1 MSDNVV
7 VARVAS
13 GHIVISC
20 NDLARVSDLTCPLPT
35 EGEDAK
41 MNRAVDLFTLPYP
54 GTTSADHVFQP
65 RGIVEPGPDAGA
77 LPIQTL
83 FVPTDGSVAA
93 QERIRTLAAAIPI
106 SRSKVAKDIDR
117 GVSVAALETVL
128 PYAMVFVLLVAAC
141 SLTISV
147 INGVLERRRPFALL
161 RASGMRLGELRTIV
175 MIETG
180 VPLALSLLGGVGLAL
195 LTNYAAA
202 PPHQWLLPSG
212 SFVVGLAIG
221 ALVAFAVSLI
231 ALPFMSVATRH
242 DGIRFE

>member
-1 MSDNVV
+1 
-7 VARVAS
+7 
-13 GHIVISC
+13 
-20 NDLARVSDLTCPLPT
+20 
-35 EGEDAK
+35 
-41 MNRAVDLFTLPYP
+41 
-54 GTTSADHVFQP
+54 
-65 RGIVEPGPDAGA
+65 
-77 LPIQTL
+77 
-83 FVPTDGSVAA
+83 
-93 QERIRTLAAAIPI
+93 
-106 SRSKVAKDIDR
+106 
-117 GVSVAALETVL
+117 LETVL

-212 SFVVGLAIG
+212 SFFVGLAIG